1 MRSDRLREIREIRG
15 LSQQELAIQCGLGVN
30 AIWRYENGETDPSAD
45 VLGKL
50 AKELEVSTDYLVGL
64 VADPTGQLREQDLSP
79 MERRLIDAVRKGLI
93 VETLE
98 TLAVLSKNGEEPVI
112 TPGKPALS
120 KRLQPGSVIRYNRP
134 AHRYIR
140 PMIRKS
146 VPLDSP
152 DVSRA
157 KEEQEK
163 RIERVKRIKR
173 SK

>member
-1 MRSDRLREIREIRG
+1 MRSDRLREMREIRG

-120 KRLQPGSVIRYNRP
+120 
-134 AHRYIR
+134 
-140 PMIRKS
+140 
-146 VPLDSP
+146 
-152 DVSRA
+152 
-157 KEEQEK
+157 
-163 RIERVKRIKR
+163 
-173 SK
+173 